1 MNKKTNINAGD
12 IVTLAPRAEG
22 DVQHREGNDARWE
35 VISIVG
41 GAAYLRLTTDHTRTC
56 GAAARSLTVITEGK

>member
-1 MNKKTNINAGD
+1 MNKKTTITAGD

-35 VISIVG
+35 VISVAG
-41 GAAYLRLTTDHTRTC
+41 GAAFLRLTTDHTRTC
-56 GAAARSLTVITEGK
+56 GAATKSLTLVTEGK